1 MISFHHQMT
10 IFDGFKS
17 LSAGAI
23 YKETFQ
29 VEDFQKFCPSTT
41 NMLALTFVLSLAV
54 LGQCQDQGLIQS
66 FADPMANQYQRAPLF
81 FNPITYTFYQTVRGI
96 STSSTYCFTTS
107 AGCAPIRKL
116 NEDIV
121 PSLVQR

>member
-1 MISFHHQMT
+1 MT

-29 VEDFQKFCPSTT
+29 VENFQKFCPSTT

-54 LGQCQDQGLIQS
+54 LGHCQQDPIQ
-66 FADPMANQYQRAPLF
+66 AYVNPQVNPYQRGPLF
-81 FNPITYTFYQTVRGI
+81 FNPITYTFYQTVTTV
-96 STSSTYCFTTS
+96 STSSTYCFS
-107 AGCAPIRKL
+107 LPADCPPPARKRDDIAPTA
-116 NEDIV
+116 
-121 PSLVQR
+121 VQR